1 MTVANEPRLIRFGHF
16 EVDLRAGELRRSGTK
31 IKLQQQPFQILA
43 ILLQHPNEIVTRE
56 ELRQQLWPAD
66 TFVDFDHSLNAAIK
80 RLRDALGESAENP
93 VFIETLS
100 RRGYRFNAPVQ
111 AESGNPLDPTGPA
124 SHAPKAAA
132 PPIFYVAVGAALVI
146 VLLLGAVEWFNRA
159 HLSASGARRI
169 SSLAV
174 LPLEN
179 LSRDP
184 EQEYF
189 SDGMTGA
196 LIADISRIRPL
207 RVISRTSTV
216 RYKDTKKSLPEI
228 ARELNVDAVIEGS
241 VLRSGNRVRINVELI
256 DANSDK
262 QMWAEKYDR
271 ELGDVLQLHS
281 DVAEAVANQIQLQL
295 APEQQSSRH
304 LAPSVNQQAYE
315 DYLRARFYLTI
326 GPTMHALKLASQS
339 FESSIRKD
347 PSFALAYVGL
357 ADCYLTLGSQ
367 RRIPPQEAYRH
378 ASELL
383 HKALQLDES
392 LGEAHSS
399 MGYLAWQYDWNWT
412 NAEQEIRRSL
422 ELSPSYLDGHETY
435 AWFLSWSGR
444 RDEALAE
451 IAKMKE
457 LDPAFPLRC
466 QDRAGLY
473 YHVRDYPELLKAGRE
488 AVDLYPG
495 DWTSHY
501 FLASG
506 YFGTGR
512 KADAISEFQKAVDL
526 AEQDSDPSAALAFV
540 YATVGRPADAQKILS
555 DLQRQSKNTYVSHYM
570 IATIYAGLGDK
581 DKAFEYLGKSYDEK
595 STDLAY
601 FMKSDFRLDS
611 LRSDPRFTDLAQR
624 MALPR

>member
-1 MTVANEPRLIRFGHF
+1 MTSANESRIIRFGRF
-16 EVDLRAGELRRSGTK
+16 EVDLRAGEFRKGGVK
-31 IKLQQQPFQILA
+31 IKLQQQPFQILVL
-43 ILLQHPNEIVTRE
+43 LLQHPNEVVTRE

-93 VFIETLS
+93 VFLETLA
-100 RRGYRFNAPVQ
+100 RRGYRFNVPAQAGTASSLAP
-111 AESGNPLDPTGPA
+111 AISAPLRPR
-124 SHAPKAAA
+124 AATR
-132 PPIFYVAVGAALVI
+132 PFVYVTAGAALAI
-146 VLLLGAVEWFNRA
+146 ILLLTAVEWFYRA
-159 HLSASGARRI
+159 HLGASGGRRI

-196 LIADISRIRPL
+196 LIADISKIGPL

-271 ELGDVLQLHS
+271 ELGDVLKLHS

-295 APEQQSSRH
+295 APQQQSKRH
-304 LAPSVNQQAYE
+304 SAPAVNQQAYE

-357 ADCYLTLGSQ
+357 ADCYLTLGTQ

-399 MGYLAWQYDWNWT
+399 LGYLAWQYDWNWT
-412 NAEQEIRRSL
+412 NAEQEFRRSL

-451 IAKMKE
+451 IAKMRE

-506 YFGTGR
+506 YFGLGKKTE
-512 KADAISEFQKAVDL
+512 AISEFQKAVAL

-540 YATVGRPADAQKILS
+540 YTTITRPADAQKILA
-555 DLQRQSKNTYVSHYM
+555 DLQRQSKTTYVSPYM
-570 IATIYAGLGDK
+570 IATIFAGLGDK